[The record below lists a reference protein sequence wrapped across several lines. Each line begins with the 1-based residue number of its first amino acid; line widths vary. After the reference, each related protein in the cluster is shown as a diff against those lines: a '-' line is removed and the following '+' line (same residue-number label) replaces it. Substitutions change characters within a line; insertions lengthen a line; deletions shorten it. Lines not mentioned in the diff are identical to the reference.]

1 MTPGPSQPPTHSCI
15 YKSVDLEIIAAL
27 YYKSRDGA
35 IHACNLYHYHIYMLV
50 FHQSN
55 CAGAIKRMIF
65 CYRHISI
72 FMLFHV
78 FVCSLLLPCML
89 KSTALRVG
97 VQMLYNTMI

>member
-1 MTPGPSQPPTHSCI
+1 MTPGPSQPSTHPCI

-55 CAGAIKRMIF
+55 YAGAIKRMIF
-65 CYRHISI
+65 CYATYLFSCY
-72 FMLFHV
+72 FMYLCV
-78 FVCSLLLPCML
+78 PCYCHACL
-89 KSTALRVG
+89 
-97 VQMLYNTMI
+97 